1 MKRYV
6 GGCAVMIKIPAQ
18 RLMHFRDHTREWA
31 RYSHWDAT
39 DGDDDHLT
47 LQFIGRDLNPNKVT
61 SAMVAAFVFAGN
73 DPSPMSLRFSG
84 VFKINTTS
92 KGSYLVA
99 EIEKDEALMKARERI
114 KASLAQMD
122 VTPKD
127 SFDFNPHVT
136 LMEAPPGAIPKT
148 PPAPLDPFVIECN
161 ELVFKYGPR
170 RLVIDL

>member
-6 GGCAVMIKIPAQ
+6 GGCAAMIKIPEG
-18 RLMHFRDHTREWA
+18 RLVHFRDHAREWA
-31 RYSHWDAT
+31 KHSHWNPTAE
-39 DGDDDHLT
+39 DDEHLT

-61 SAMVAAFVFAGN
+61 SSMVAAFLFAGN
-73 DPSPMSLRFSG
+73 DPSPMSLRFTG
-84 VFKINTTS
+84 AFKINTTS

-99 EIEKDEALMKARERI
+99 EVEKDEALNKAREKM
-114 KASLAQMD
+114 KACLAQMD
-122 VTPKD
+122 VVPKD

-148 PPAPLDPFVIECN
+148 PPTPLDPYSVECN

-170 RLVIDL
+170 RMTIDL